1 MASTCVVCLAA
12 DVGGLRA
19 CACRS
24 LIHPSCLAELL
35 QHHFKRCRVC
45 LQPYSEESQLT
56 ASRSSLSR
64 PGIFRPLMDLC
75 AAATNAG
82 RSDEASAI
90 LAMLPASLL
99 GEVDLAQFLFER
111 GRVLALRNRFAAA
124 ENNFQHAVGLLRRH
138 VEGHV
143 EPLAMSLMSL
153 AATQL
158 ELNALNN
165 AAGTLH
171 AVILLTPRLP
181 ADMAEAAMRVIGRY
195 CLARGDVRQHAKALK
210 TINDIVHE
218 ESSCPVRRAAAY
230 LEMRLAEAAAYD
242 VAVDTNP
249 NAFQASLRILR
260 QTQSSPALVHAASRL
275 LGSQC
280 PPKKRRRVK
289 THPEEADA

>member
-1 MASTCVVCLAA
+1 M
-12 DVGGLRA
+12 
-19 CACRS
+19 
-24 LIHPSCLAELL
+24 
-35 QHHFKRCRVC
+35 
-45 LQPYSEESQLT
+45 QPYSEESQLT
-56 ASRSSLSR
+56 AIRSGLSR
-64 PGIFRPLMDLC
+64 PEIFRPLMDLC
-75 AAATNAG
+75 AAAIAAG

-138 VEGHV
+138 DRSHV

-165 AAGTLH
+165 AACTLQD
-171 AVILLTPRLP
+171 VVRLTPRLP
-181 ADMAEAAMRVIGRY
+181 ADLAEAAMRVIAAY
-195 CLARGDVRQHAKALK
+195 CLARGDVCQHAKARQ
-210 TINDIVHE
+210 TINDIVRG
-218 ESSCPVRRAAAY
+218 ESACPVRRAAAY

-242 VAVDTNP
+242 ATGDADPTT
-249 NAFQASLRILR
+249 FQASLRTLR
-260 QTQSSPALVHAASRL
+260 RAQSSPALVHAAARL

-280 PPKKRRRVK
+280 PPTKRRRVK